1 MNTTQKIQQYYIENK
16 MSAMKIASAMNI
28 SIGKVYYHLSKAE
41 TIMRTNKENSRR
53 YHCNDSFFDTIDT
66 EEKAYWLGFIYADG
80 YITSNSLGITLS
92 SRDKSH
98 LEKLSISLSSDYP
111 INTYEYSGYGNTY
124 GSRLLIKSDLIVSDL
139 IRHGVF
145 YKKSLILMPP
155 NLTDIALVMH
165 FIRGYMDGDGSIS
178 ISKTKYGDSFRLRF
192 EGTLEVLTWLQ
203 FIFNTKCKLQKRKKD
218 DKNSYS
224 LDYGGNL
231 SVLSKLNL
239 IYNNATV
246 FLDRKYARYK
256 MLQSFYP
263 EMDKMN
269 RVNSVDNSYES
280 IPSMI
285 K

>member
-1 MNTTQKIQQYYIENK
+1 
-16 MSAMKIASAMNI
+16 
-28 SIGKVYYHLSKAE
+28 
-41 TIMRTNKENSRR
+41 
-53 YHCNDSFFDTIDT
+53 
-66 EEKAYWLGFIYADG
+66 
-80 YITSNSLGITLS
+80 
-92 SRDKSH
+92 
-98 LEKLSISLSSDYP
+98 
-111 INTYEYSGYGNTY
+111 
-124 GSRLLIKSDLIVSDL
+124 
-139 IRHGVF
+139 
-145 YKKSLILMPP
+145 MPP